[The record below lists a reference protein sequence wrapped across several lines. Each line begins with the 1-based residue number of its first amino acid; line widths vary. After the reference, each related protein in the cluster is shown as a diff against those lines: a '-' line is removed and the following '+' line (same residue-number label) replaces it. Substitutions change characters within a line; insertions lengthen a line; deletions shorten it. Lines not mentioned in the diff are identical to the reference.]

1 MVQIGALVAELEVCK
16 DCGNRV
22 FSTLSGF
29 NRPKSAAA
37 LRAAALL
44 GRLSSLRLGVHKGA
58 SWLRKGQFAVS
69 TRRWENRDNRLSF
82 PISLCPDLSLS
93 FFSFH
98 PFSSPFRILPVSPP
112 LAFPRP
118 NVVGGPGEHS
128 AQGVPENGRHE
139 RFEIL
144 RYFKIPNRVDFGAIV
159 KDER

>member
-29 NRPKSAAA
+29 NRRKS
-37 LRAAALL
+37 AAALL
-44 GRLSSLRLGVHKGA
+44 GRLSSLRLGVHIKGRAA
-58 SWLRKGQFAVS
+58 SERQFAV
-69 TRRWENRDNRLSF
+69 RRWENRDNRLSF

-144 RYFKIPNRVDFGAIV
+144 RYFKIPNRIDFGRI
-159 KDER
+159 

>member
-58 SWLRKGQFAVS
+58 SCFGKDS
-69 TRRWENRDNRLSF
+69 SRLARGGGRTGTTAF
-82 PISLCPDLSLS
+82 PSRSLS
-93 FFSFH
+93 VLLLLPSLLFSFSD
-98 PFSSPFRILPVSPP
+98 PFPSLLLWLFLVPTLWGVRGSIAHRGSQKT
-112 LAFPRP
+112 
-118 NVVGGPGEHS
+118 GGTRDS
-128 AQGVPENGRHE
+128 RSCA
-139 RFEIL
+139 IL
-144 RYFKIPNRVDFGAIV
+144 RSRTGSIL
-159 KDER
+159 ERS

>member
-58 SWLRKGQFAVS
+58 SCFGKDS
-69 TRRWENRDNRLSF
+69 SRLARGGGRTGTTAFPSRSLSV
-82 PISLCPDLSLS
+82 PISLCP
-93 FFSFH
+93 
-98 PFSSPFRILPVSPP
+98 SSPSIPSLLLFGS
-112 LAFPRP
+112 FPSLLLWLFLVPTLWGVRGSIAHRGSQKT
-118 NVVGGPGEHS
+118 GGTRDS
-128 AQGVPENGRHE
+128 RSCA
-139 RFEIL
+139 IL
-144 RYFKIPNRVDFGAIV
+144 RARTGSIL
-159 KDER
+159 ERS

>member
-58 SWLRKGQFAVS
+58 SCFGKDSSRLARGG
-69 TRRWENRDNRLSF
+69 ENRDNRLSF